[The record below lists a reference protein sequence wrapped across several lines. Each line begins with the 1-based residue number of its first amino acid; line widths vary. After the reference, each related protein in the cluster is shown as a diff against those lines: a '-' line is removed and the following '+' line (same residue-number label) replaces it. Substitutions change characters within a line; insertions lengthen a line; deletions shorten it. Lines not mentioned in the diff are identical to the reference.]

1 MAFAKYFVFS
11 LCLLEW
17 TIADVKEWS
26 FETLG
31 SEAITQNFE
40 REEVDGRVLLSSTV
54 RTNESMETLGLTT
67 IGKKEKFLDETKKL
81 VGMITLILN
90 YYLSCMYGG
99 TKIFQ
104 RMY

>member
-1 MAFAKYFVFS
+1 M
-11 LCLLEW
+11 
-17 TIADVKEWS
+17 KEWI

-31 SEAITQNFE
+31 SEAIAQNFE

-54 RTNESMETLGLTT
+54 RKNESMETLGLTT
-67 IGKKEKFLDETKKL
+67 NGKKGKFLDETKKL
-81 VGMITLILN
+81 AGMITLILN
-90 YYLSCMYGG
+90 YYLSCMYER